1 MEETWPEITSFVLR
15 FVHSGPPDNAA
26 YRGSILN
33 VQTNQEL
40 PFVRWDEAV
49 AFIRRYVALEQTD
62 HAGIGHYEL
71 EAPPADDPTP
81 ASDHNPIADS

>member
-49 AFIRRYVALEQTD
+49 AFIRRYVALDGEL
-62 HAGIGHYEL
+62 GIGNYAL
-71 EAPPADDPTP
+71 GTNADDETP
-81 ASDHNPIADS
+81 PSSDRNSSIPNS